1 MYLPGDGRVTRA
13 SVLGENLEGRSDQSP
28 YQTPLPIVHAFFAC
42 GGHGGLHNN
51 GILQDNAL
59 SVLVREAVK

>member
-1 MYLPGDGRVTRA
+1 MYVPGDGRVTRN
-13 SVLGENLEGRSDQSP
+13 SVMGENLEGVSIQSP

-51 GILQDNAL
+51 KILKDNAF
-59 SVLVREAVK
+59 SVLVSEALD